1 MDTLTKLPK
10 PLTLLRREEVK
21 RRTGLSTSGIYKLMA
36 EGRFNRPVR
45 MAGVVA
51 WPEHEVEAFIQQ
63 RIAARDAGD
72 TWKPLA
78 DAAARVVAKA
88 KPMRR
93 DRGT

>member
-1 MDTLTKLPK
+1 MDTPTKLPK

-36 EGRFNRPVR
+36 EGRVR

-63 RIAARDAGD
+63 RIAERDAKHGD
-72 TWKPLA
+72 AWKSLG
-78 DAAARVVAKA
+78 DVAAKVIAKA
-88 KPMRR
+88 KR
-93 DRGT
+93 